1 MLQAPLQAPQVQAPQ
16 KVSAPSAPILFKSPL
31 FKSPEDYQVYRLSP
45 DASNRIALVF
55 DPTVAKV
62 SLTYCVEIF
71 DVGGRTYPHRHRMS
85 AELFFVLKGEGKAV
99 CDDEVFPIQTGDSI
113 LMPPDG
119 LHAIEN
125 SGSER
130 LYTLC
135 VMVPDEGFVDLIRS
149 GIPTKLDEEDM
160 AVLKRI
166 DLLF

>member
-1 MLQAPLQAPQVQAPQ
+1 MLQTQLQTPRQSQPEAPTQNEPTLC
-16 KVSAPSAPILFKSPL
+16 KSP
-31 FKSPEDYQVYRLSP
+31 KDYQVYRLSP

-55 DPTVAKV
+55 DPSVAKA

-71 DVGGRTYPHRHRMS
+71 DVDGRTYPHRHPVS
-85 AELFFVLKGEGKAV
+85 AELFFILKGEGKAL
-99 CDDEVFPIQTGDSI
+99 CDGKVFPIQTGDSI
-113 LMPPDG
+113 LMPPDK

-149 GIPTKLDEEDM
+149 GIPAALDEEDM